1 MAYVQR
7 YDIRL
12 VRDGRL
18 TLEDTPII
26 RRPED
31 TLPILAA
38 ELSELAYERF
48 IALAL
53 STKNHVIAVL
63 PVSNG
68 SLNAS
73 IVHPRELFQ
82 RAILSNCASLIL
94 AHNHPSG
101 DPNPSPEDIQLTRKL
116 IDAGVL
122 LDIPVLDHIVLGY
135 GRYCSF
141 KERGLI

>member
-1 MAYVQR
+1 MRFIPRFDV
-7 YDIRL
+7 RL
-12 VRDGRL
+12 VRDGRVA
-18 TLEDTPII
+18 TMEPTII

-31 TLPILAA
+31 TLPVLEA
-38 ELSELAYERF
+38 ELSELGYEKF

-53 STKNHVIAVL
+53 NTKNHVTAVL
-63 PVSNG
+63 PVSSG

-101 DPNPSPEDIQLTRKL
+101 DPAPSPEDIALTRKL
-116 IDAGVL
+116 IDAGLL

-135 GRYCSF
+135 GCYVSF
-141 KERGLI
+141 KERGLL